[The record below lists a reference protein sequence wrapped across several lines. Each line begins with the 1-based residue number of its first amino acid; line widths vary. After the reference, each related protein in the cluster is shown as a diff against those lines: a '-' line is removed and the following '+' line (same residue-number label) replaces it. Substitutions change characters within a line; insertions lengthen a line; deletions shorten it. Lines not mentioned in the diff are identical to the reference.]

1 MRRSVRYALV
11 LFAGFPA
18 LLGAQGFGIY
28 EQGACSM
35 GRAGTG
41 VAAPCSDGSAIFFSP
56 AGLAGLT
63 GGRATIGVTLLDV
76 EGGFTDDIL
85 QQETRLD
92 DPFLAIPQ
100 VYVAYGVTPK
110 LGVGIG
116 LFAPYGLQT
125 RWPLSFDGRFSGY
138 DNILRS
144 VYVQPTVSYQVT
156 PWLSLGGG
164 LDVVFGSVE
173 LNQRLDLA
181 DAPVPT
187 ALGVPAGT
195 LFSQFGIAPGTDFAD
210 THLEASK
217 TTVAGHF
224 GALFKV
230 NDRLSFGARFMTQAK
245 FDYSGTASF
254 TQVLTGLVVPADL
267 TVGSLTIPAG
277 CPIDALLTAP
287 AASCGGIGL
296 NLFNPAAGVFRS
308 QPVTT
313 TIKNPS
319 QMALGVAYK
328 VASGWTLLGD
338 YQYTWW
344 DSFNELD
351 IVFPQ
356 DASGALSRK
365 LFERYDGTSGFR
377 FAAEWMKDAKWTF
390 RGGYLYHGGAAPAE
404 TVTPLLPE
412 GNRNEFTAGATVKL
426 SRGLTADLAYQF
438 IRQNDRRGRTREPLV
453 GAATTGMNNGL
464 YNFHAHLFGVSL
476 GYAF

>member
-1 MRRSVRYALV
+1 MRRSVRYALC
-11 LFAGFPA
+11 LFAGLPA

-41 VAAPCSDGSAIFFSP
+41 VAAPCTDGSAIFFNP
-56 AGLAGLT
+56 AGLAGLK
-63 GGRATIGVTLLDV
+63 GGRATVGLTLLDV
-76 EGGFTDDIL
+76 EGGFTDDIFQHTTKL
-85 QQETRLD
+85 N

-125 RWPLSFDGRFSGY
+125 RWPLSFDGRFAGY

-144 VYVQPTVSYQVT
+144 VYLQPTVAYQVT

-164 LDVVFGSVE
+164 FDVVFGKVE

-181 DAPVPT
+181 TAPVPT
-187 ALGVPAGT
+187 TLIPVPPGSPPV
-195 LFSQFGIAPGTDFAD
+195 LFGQFGIAPGTDFAD

-217 TTVAGHF
+217 TTVAGH
-224 GALFKV
+224 
-230 NDRLSFGARFMTQAK
+230 FGARFMTQAK

-254 TQVLTGLVVPADL
+254 TQVLTGLVVPADIA
-267 TVGSLTIPAG
+267 VGPLTIPAG
-277 CPIDALLTAP
+277 THVDLFLNAP
-287 AASCGGIGL
+287 PLS
-296 NLFNPAAGVFRS
+296 LFDPTTGVFKS

-438 IRQNDRRGRTREPLV
+438 IRQNDRRGRTREALFNQP
-453 GAATTGMNNGL
+453 ATTGLNNGL

-476 GYAF
+476 SYAF